1 MKYEQNLTFEP
12 RGISIATV
20 VNDNCPAS
28 ATEKANFNVTMTNKG
43 YRLFDPIQFED
54 YMEIALKHPC
64 FIEWLLKEGYIKE
77 KVEKWVQVGWKDIQS
92 FQPGV
97 ILKRVYNSDV
107 YNSDEIMEVT
117 KEVYWRDFVG
127 DKKLLAI
134 RVSCIFYE
142 KALLSGPSHENGYFL
157 DDLFNGQV
165 FMKVKGK

>member
-1 MKYEQNLTFEP
+1 MLMSGIKENMKYEQKLT
-12 RGISIATV
+12 GVSIATV
-20 VNDNCPAS
+20 INDSCPAS

-43 YRLFDPIQFED
+43 YRLFDLIKFED

-97 ILKRVYNSDV
+97 ILKRVWRGH
-107 YNSDEIMEVT
+107 DETMEVM

-127 DKKLLAI
+127 GKKLLGI
-134 RVSCIFYE
+134 KVSYRSTYDRIFG
-142 KALLSGPSHENGYFL
+142 KNRYFL

>member
-1 MKYEQNLTFEP
+1 MKVIDY
-12 RGISIATV
+12 SI
-20 VNDNCPAS
+20 
-28 ATEKANFNVTMTNKG
+28 K
-43 YRLFDPIQFED
+43 FED

-117 KEVYWRDFVG
+117 KEVYWRDFIG

-134 RVSCIFYE
+134 KVSYKGWE
-142 KALLSGPSHENGYFL
+142 RNGYFL